1 MISFN
6 KRVSL
11 YSFILT
17 VLVIWIHSVSPAGP
31 APFPGNV
38 LQDILGLGLGQIAV
52 PGFFCLSGYLFFR
65 NYDIRIIGLD
75 PAAAAGFFI
84 RKWKSRF
91 FSLLLPFLIWNI
103 FYYMVYILCGRAEL
117 SPAGILE
124 AAVDNA
130 YNPVFWYIKQLIIL
144 TLLTP
149 LTALIITIRPVG
161 VLSLAAVFMSAVFY
175 DLLPFHIVNED
186 AYFYYAAGAFSAVHF
201 KDMIEDRAEGG
212 QNLSLKCR
220 AALTAL
226 LMAVFL
232 ISQYLY
238 FAVPFGY
245 RFALF
250 GAVLGR
256 ISGVADCFLITGMIK
271 AREGKD
277 RLPGFMYFNFFVY
290 AAHYLE
296 IRFFRLLFV
305 LLGAG
310 PVITETAGFILMP
323 ALCIASSYAVGSV
336 IKRLMPDLYRI
347 VTGGRS

>member
-17 VLVIWIHSVSPAGP
+17 VLVVWIHSVSPAGP

-65 NYDIRIIGLD
+65 NYDKRITGSD
-75 PAAAAGFFI
+75 PASAAGFFI

-117 SPAGILE
+117 SLAGLFE

-149 LTALIITIRPVG
+149 LTALIISSRPVG
-161 VLSLAAVFMSAVFY
+161 VLSLAAVFLSAVFY

-186 AYFYYAAGAFSAVHF
+186 AYFYYITGAFFAVHF
-201 KDMIEDRAEGG
+201 KDMVEDVDEDG
-212 QNLSLKCR
+212 QNLSLKR
-220 AALTAL
+220 PAAVTAL
-226 LMAVFL
+226 LTAVFL

-238 FAVPFGY
+238 FALPLGY
-245 RFALF
+245 RLALF

-256 ISGVADCFLITGMIK
+256 ISGAAACFLITGMIK
-271 AREGKD
+271 AREGGK
-277 RLPGFMYFNFFVY
+277 RLPGFMYYNFFVY

-296 IRFFRLLFV
+296 IRFFRLLLG
-305 LLGAG
+305 LLGAET
-310 PVITETAGFILMP
+310 VITETAGFIIMP
-323 ALCIASSYAVGSV
+323 ALCIASSYAVGSAV
-336 IKRLMPDLYRI
+336 KRLMPDLYRI

>member
-1 MISFN
+1 M
-6 KRVSL
+6 
-11 YSFILT
+11 
-17 VLVIWIHSVSPAGP
+17 LVVWIHSVSPAGP

-65 NYDIRIIGLD
+65 NYDRGIAGSE

-91 FSLLLPFLIWNI
+91 LSLLLPFLIWNI
-103 FYYMVYILCGRAEL
+103 FYYVIYILCGRAEL
-117 SPAGILE
+117 SLAGLFE

-130 YNPVFWYIKQLIIL
+130 YNPVFWYIKQLVIL
-144 TLLTP
+144 TMLTP

-161 VLSLAAVFMSAVFY
+161 ALSLAAVFLSAVFY
-175 DLLPFHIVNED
+175 DLLPIHIVNED
-186 AYFYYAAGAFSAVHF
+186 AYFYYITGAFLAVHF
-201 KDMIEDRAEGG
+201 KDMVEGRAEGG
-212 QNLSLKCR
+212 QNLSLKFR
-220 AALTAL
+220 GAVTAL
-226 LMAVFL
+226 LAAVFL
-232 ISQYLY
+232 SSQYLY

-256 ISGVADCFLITGMIK
+256 ISGAAALFLITGMIK
-271 AREGKD
+271 ARDGG
-277 RLPGFMYFNFFVY
+277 RSLPGFMYYNFFVY

-296 IRFFRLLFV
+296 IRFFRMLFG

-323 ALCIASSYAVGSV
+323 ALCIASSYAVGSAM
-336 IKRLMPDLYRI
+336 KCLMPDLYRI